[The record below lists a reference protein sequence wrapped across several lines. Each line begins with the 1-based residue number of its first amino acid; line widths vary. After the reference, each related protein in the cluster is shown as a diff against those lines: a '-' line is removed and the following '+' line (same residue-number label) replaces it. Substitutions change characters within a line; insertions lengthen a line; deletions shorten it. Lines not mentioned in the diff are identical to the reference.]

1 MRTTTVIVIVLAT
14 IAFALP
20 LAGAEEGDVT
30 EDPGVILA
38 QAPGDCL
45 RIDPSQSPPVYMEPC

>member
-20 LAGAEEGDVT
+20 PAGAEEADVT
-30 EDPGVILA
+30 EDAGVILA

-45 RIDPSQSPPVYMEPC
+45 RVDPAHNPPLYMEPC